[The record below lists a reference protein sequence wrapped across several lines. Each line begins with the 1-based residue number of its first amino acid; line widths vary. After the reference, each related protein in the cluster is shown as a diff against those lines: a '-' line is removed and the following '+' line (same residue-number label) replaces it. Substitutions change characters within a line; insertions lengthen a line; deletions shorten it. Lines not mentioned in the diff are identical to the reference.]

1 MEENSLISIVSG
13 SLTQFLIVLT
23 VTQLYWIVYRNHF
36 QSFRYLIGGGMK
48 NTSELW
54 KYKHT
59 GSDPGSATY

>member
-23 VTQLYWIVYRNHF
+23 VTQLYWIVYRNHLK
-36 QSFRYLIGGGMK
+36 SFRYLIGDGMK
-48 NTSELW
+48 NTRELR